1 MSDRFICVF
10 DCRKPL
16 AKLATVYETVMSRSG
31 FGLDS
36 LADRRVYRQSTA
48 GDLIPVVLAVLALRY
63 LSTIAI
69 NSFHLLQRGVPPK
82 RRRRRV
88 IHPTKRSYAS

>member
-31 FGLDS
+31 FGLHS
-36 LADRRVYRQSTA
+36 LADRRVYRQPGT
-48 GDLIPVVLAVLALRY
+48 
-63 LSTIAI
+63 
-69 NSFHLLQRGVPPK
+69 
-82 RRRRRV
+82 
-88 IHPTKRSYAS
+88 